1 MTNKQLTAMRR
12 ILDRNFRTHSV
23 YVWRDRYILTD
34 GTVAVVSSTEFPGSD
49 FEIGEQN
56 EQGKNLY
63 DAIMK
68 EVKNGDY
75 VRTQDDL
82 ASWRKVARKEEIVQI
97 EGDTSNGEHISGNF
111 NTRLVVDAMD
121 SIGTGSM
128 LYIGKLH
135 MLSSMCGLI
144 VLPKNYTGGETDFFG
159 FVLPTRRQA
168 TN

>member
-23 YVWRDRYILTD
+23 YVWGDRYILTD
-34 GTVAVVSSTEFPGSD
+34 GTVAIVSSTDFSGSD

-56 EQGKNLY
+56 EQSKKLY
-63 DAIMK
+63 DSIMK
-68 EVKNGDY
+68 EVKDGDY

-82 ASWRKVARKEEIVQI
+82 ASWRKVARKEEVVQI
-97 EGDTSNGEHISGNF
+97 GGDTSNGEHITSNF

-121 SIGTGSM
+121 SIGTGSSV
-128 LYIGKLH
+128 YIGKLH
-135 MLSSMCGLI
+135 KSSNQCGLL
-144 VLPKNYTGGETDFFG
+144 VFPKSYDNGIPDFFG
-159 FVLPTRRQA
+159 FVLPTRKQA